1 MAWLLHEPRLVA
13 KVPVFCIIGVKPL
26 LRNNL
31 APLSVSIGAVHLLT
45 HLHGRLEVLIKDD
58 NDDGANGDY
67 DEHLDSET
75 PILWEVSTWQ
85 LFALF
90 CVDNAVF
97 FHKLLQSCWS
107 PILRALGEGILDT
120 RAPVRE
126 ACAEALCQA
135 ILDRHSHAVPAGV
148 LVDILGGIIAP
159 MIVQLRDHLV
169 EEINRALPEG
179 VARVL
184 SSKEAAAIAQQ
195 QQWVNVEADANAPA
209 SEEGEATGSTG
220 SAQQATARA
229 SRERA
234 ASLLSSIS
242 SGERG
247 GGTVSIVMEC
257 LSAFCKSFLQ
267 HLRKLAAYPSF
278 DKLWLCMLSVLG
290 HFLDAALHGSEEL
303 ADIARSWARLS
314 EETRHLVQDLFAM
327 LGASREHLQRMLQA
341 LAAERVFAARPGLL
355 GITKESVQQFDG
367 CAEILAEIE
376 SF

>member
-58 NDDGANGDY
+58 NDDGAADGDY

-75 PILWEVSTWQ
+75 PILWEVSTGISVA
-85 LFALF
+85 LCCFALSNSVSF
-90 CVDNAVF
+90 QTW
-97 FHKLLQSCWS
+97 LQSCWT

-184 SSKEAAAIAQQ
+184 SSKEAAALAQQ

-209 SEEGEATGSTG
+209 ASEREAADG
-220 SAQQATARA
+220 TALA

-234 ASLLSSIS
+234 SSLLSSIS

-247 GGTVSIVMEC
+247 GGTVSILMEC

-267 HLRKLAAYPSF
+267 HLRKLSAYPSF

-290 HFLDAALHGSEEL
+290 HFLDAALHGAEEL
-303 ADIARSWARLS
+303 ADIARSWGRLS

-327 LGASREHLQRMLQA
+327 LSASREHLQRMLQA
-341 LAAERVFAARPGLL
+341 LATEKVFAARPGLL
-355 GITKESVQQFDG
+355 GITKESVQLFDS
-367 CAEILAEIE
+367 CTEILAEIE
-376 SF
+376 SL